1 MSFDNG
7 IQVPG
12 WAVAAVVAVFAI
24 LGVGYQ
30 IGNWHRGA
38 QDSDEVEVLRN
49 SVRIDNIDGKVG
61 QLDFRL
67 CRIEKALNIAPDQSC
82 YNTNYQKAIQ

>member
-49 SVRIDNIDGKVG
+49 SVR
-61 QLDFRL
+61 
-67 CRIEKALNIAPDQSC
+67 NIAPDQSC